1 MKIFHIITSIDYG
14 GSQNI
19 LFNICKK
26 DLNNEHLVISL
37 KNLYKYRDTH
47 NVKVY
52 SFNTNLFNFPFVIF
66 KILKLIFYFN
76 PNVIQSWLYHA
87 DFITIFIKP
96 FLPKRKIIWNIR
108 STNLSLNKNF
118 FTIIVRTINSLF
130 SYIVPNKI
138 IFCSNESLDIH
149 KKYLFNKNI
158 FYLIHNGVDLD
169 YYKILNKNN
178 NSDCINIGCN
188 ARYHPMKDH
197 LTLFK
202 ALSLLKKKNI
212 IFKLH
217 LIGEGINDINFKQL
231 DFFEDIIIY
240 KLGSD
245 TNDFFNQIDLH
256 ILPSIY
262 GESFSNVLLESMSC
276 GVFNLATDVGN
287 NKKILQNYVKIFKI
301 KDSND
306 LYLKILDYKISR
318 KTYSSMEFKQNQRNY
333 IFKNFSLKNMLI
345 NYNNIWS

>member
-1 MKIFHIITSIDYG
+1 MKVFHIITSIDYG

-19 LFNICKK
+19 LFTICKK

-37 KNLYKYRDTH
+37 KKSHAYRDTQ
-47 NVKVY
+47 NLKVY
-52 SFNTNLFNFPFVIF
+52 SFNINLFNFPIVIF

-87 DFITIFIKP
+87 DFITIFMKP
-96 FLPKRKIIWNIR
+96 FLLKRRIIWNIR

-118 FTIIVRTINSLF
+118 FTIVVRTINSLF

-158 FYLIHNGVDLD
+158 FYLIYNGVDLD
-169 YYKILNKNN
+169 CFKILNKNN

-197 LTLFK
+197 ITLFK
-202 ALSLLKKKNI
+202 ALSLLKKKKI

-217 LIGEGINDINFKQL
+217 LIGEGINKKNLKQL
-231 DFFEDIIIY
+231 DFFENIIIY

-245 TNDFFNQIDLH
+245 TNDFFNKIDLH

-287 NKKILQNYVKIFKI
+287 NKKIIKSYGKIFKT
-301 KDSND
+301 KDYND
-306 LYLKILDYKISR
+306 LYLKILDYKINR
-318 KTYSSMEFKQNQRNY
+318 KTYSSIEYKQNQRNY
-333 IFKNFSLKNMLI
+333 ILKNFSLKNMLI
-345 NYNNIWS
+345 NYKNIWL